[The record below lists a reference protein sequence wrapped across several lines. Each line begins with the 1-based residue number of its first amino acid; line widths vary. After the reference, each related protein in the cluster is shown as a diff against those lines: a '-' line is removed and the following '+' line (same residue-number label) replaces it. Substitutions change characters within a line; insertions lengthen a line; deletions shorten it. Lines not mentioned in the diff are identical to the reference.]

1 MSAATKLRSLLESDE
16 FLMMPCCFD
25 GMSAKLVERAG
36 YPLTFMSGF
45 SVSAARN
52 AVPDTGLLSY
62 GEMVDQGRSI
72 CQATNLPVIGDGDTG
87 YGNALNVKRTVHG
100 YAQAGFGGIMIE
112 DQVSPKRC
120 GHTKG
125 KSTVG
130 FEEACMRIQ
139 AAVDARDEGAD
150 ILIMARTDA
159 RESKGMDEA
168 LNRMKAFEEI
178 GADILF
184 LEAPQSAEEMRLF
197 CQEIKGPKMANM
209 VEQGKTPVLPP
220 ADLQAM
226 GYKIAAYPLT
236 LMLSALK
243 AMETALE
250 ELKGGAHPS
259 NLASFQHL
267 QDVIG
272 FPEYYKAE
280 ERYKS

>member
-1 MSAATKLRSLLESDE
+1 MTPADRLRSLLEQDGL
-16 FLMMPCCFD
+16 LMMPCCFD

-52 AVPDTGLLSY
+52 AIPDTGLLSY
-62 GEMVDQGRSI
+62 GEMEEQGRAI

-87 YGNALNVKRTVHG
+87 YGNALNVKRTVQG
-100 YAQAGFGGIMIE
+100 YAQAGFAGIMIE

-130 FEEACMRIQ
+130 FDEACMRIQ
-139 AAVDARDEGAD
+139 AAVDAKNEGAD

-159 RESKGMDEA
+159 REEHGIEHA
-168 LNRMKAFEEI
+168 LDRMKAFEEI

-184 LEAPQSAEEMRLF
+184 LEAPQSVDEMQAF
-197 CQEIKGPKMANM
+197 CNEIKGPKMANM

-220 ADLQAM
+220 EQLHKI
-226 GYKIAAYPLT
+226 GFKIAAYPLT
-236 LMLSALK
+236 LMLSALQ
-243 AMETALE
+243 AMENALE
-250 ELKGGAHPS
+250 ELKTGVHPS
-259 NLASFQHL
+259 GLCSFEHL
-267 QDVIG
+267 QEVIG
-272 FPEYYKAE
+272 FPEYYASE
-280 ERYKS
+280 EQYKT